1 MFYEQ
6 SVINDILKCQKCNQ
20 SYDEYDQPRILPCC
34 GKTLCN
40 ICINKIEKE
49 VKNKLFKCMMCHD
62 ECYLPKKGFPI
73 NELASKLASE
83 QPREVY
89 RGEKC
94 EEFKY
99 NLNDLEK
106 YARKLEMEMITG
118 EDKIKDHCFDLKRLI
133 QLATEKK
140 MQEIL
145 SISELLIKLVDEYET
160 ESIESFR
167 SNLTFRKLFD
177 DLIQDTKRFV
187 NEQKN
192 YLNQFQIKDKDIIES
207 NHNLNLLREKLED
220 KSNIKKLIFNDK
232 LMRFSINK
240 TLIDESF
247 LGNITYE
254 KIDTTFTVYEYFFL
268 LIYNY

>member
-1 MFYEQ
+1 
-6 SVINDILKCQKCNQ
+6 
-20 SYDEYDQPRILPCC
+20 
-34 GKTLCN
+34 
-40 ICINKIEKE
+40 
-49 VKNKLFKCMMCHD
+49 
-62 ECYLPKKGFPI
+62 
-73 NELASKLASE
+73 
-83 QPREVY
+83 
-89 RGEKC
+89 
-94 EEFKY
+94 
-99 NLNDLEK
+99 
-106 YARKLEMEMITG
+106 
-118 EDKIKDHCFDLKRLI
+118 
-133 QLATEKK
+133 

-254 KIDTTFTVYEYFFL
+254 KIDTTFTV
-268 LIYNY
+268 